1 MEIFVIY
8 REFVDGHIDIAGPA
22 FVSREDA
29 TTRMEELL
37 ALEEIREAVIH
48 PVYLTLDP
56 VSGVSQVPD
65 PLNTDYLYGVAYE
78 VSSND

>member
-22 FVSREDA
+22 FVSRDDA
-29 TTRMEELL
+29 TSHMEELL

-56 VSGVSQVPD
+56 IVGVGRVPD
-65 PLNTDYLYGVAYE
+65 SPSQDYIYGVNYQ
-78 VSSND
+78 VSSHD